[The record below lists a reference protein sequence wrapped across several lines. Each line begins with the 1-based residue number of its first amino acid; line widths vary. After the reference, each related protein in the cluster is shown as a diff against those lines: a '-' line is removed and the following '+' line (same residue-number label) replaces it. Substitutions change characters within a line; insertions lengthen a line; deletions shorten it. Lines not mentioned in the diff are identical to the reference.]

1 MKINTLKITIA
12 ALVFGLTAL
21 LGTSEIANA
30 QINGKKQPVQQKITK
45 EEREAQ
51 KTLVKMEDT
60 KIKLAQSQEQTRFR
74 KMPAKDAKAEN
85 NRYRILRDGIYYETD
100 SRGADFLKHAVN
112 SGYQEGYRAGRND
125 RFNQLISSY
134 SNSDVYRKGNYGYQK
149 YVDDKQYKYYFRQGF
164 GRGYDDGFK
173 SLYENGTND
182 KGSVNILATILQ
194 TILPF
199 EQF

>member
-12 ALVFGLTAL
+12 ALVFGLMAF
-21 LGTSEIANA
+21 LGTGEIANA
-30 QINGKKQPVQQKITK
+30 QSNGKKQAVQQKISK

-51 KTLVKMEDT
+51 KTLVKMEDG
-60 KIKLAQSQEQTRFR
+60 KIKSAQSQEQTRFR
-74 KMPAKDAKAEN
+74 NMPAKDAAAEN
-85 NRYRILRDGIYYETD
+85 NRYRILRDGSYYETD
-100 SRGADFLKHAVN
+100 GRGADFLRHAVN
-112 SGYQEGYRAGRND
+112 SGYQEGYRAGRDD
-125 RFNQLISSY
+125 RFNQMIGSY
-134 SNSDVYRKGNYGYQK
+134 SNSDVYRKGTYGYQN

-173 SLYENGTND
+173 SRYENGTND
-182 KGSVNILATILQ
+182 NGLVNILGTILQ